1 MSADK
6 IAKAASLLLHS
17 PPGEVDDVFND
28 IRGIVNDDDALQ
40 EHIEPVLAESNM
52 QQFLVVDVP
61 SKQTKALITPY
72 NRVGDTQYYDPNTR
86 TVFAFDHLHRT
97 ASDVQD
103 WTNDDETAQQ
113 HEALRAALQQE
124 LDTYVDAHYE
134 GGSAAVYWHENALV
148 SCIVSNRFSP
158 TNFWN
163 GSWRAMWSFDVAT
176 GQLNGST
183 KVRVHYFEDGNVQ
196 LDTQTD
202 FSADVPLQGDDA
214 DRAKKVARCI
224 RDFEAE
230 FQQSIG
236 NGYRQLSEK
245 TFKGLR
251 RTLPVTRTRIDWD
264 KIANYKIGGELANAD
279 A

>member
-1 MSADK
+1 MSSDSK

-28 IRGIVNDDDALQ
+28 IRGIVNDDEALQ

-52 QQFLVVDVP
+52 QQFLATTVP
-61 SKQTKALITPY
+61 NTDSRVLITPY
-72 NRVGDTQYYDPNTR
+72 NRVGDTEFFDPNSC
-86 TVFAFDHLHRT
+86 TVFTFDHLHRT
-97 ASDVQD
+97 AHDAAP
-103 WTNDDETAQQ
+103 WTAPEDAQQ
-113 HEALRAALQQE
+113 HEPLRQALYDE
-124 LDTYVDAHYE
+124 LSLYVQAHYAD
-134 GGSAAVYWHENALV
+134 GSLGVFWHEGALV
-148 SCIVSNRFSP
+148 SCVVSNRFSP
-158 TNFWN
+158 SNFWN
-163 GSWRAMWSFDVAT
+163 GSWRSMWSFDPQS

-202 FSADVPLQGDDA
+202 FAADVEDMDDGV
-214 DRAKKVARCI
+214 RAKRVAKLI
-224 RDFEAE
+224 RGFEAE

-236 NGYRQLSEK
+236 DGYRQLAEK

-251 RTLPVTRTRIDWD
+251 RSLPVTRSRMDWD
-264 KIANYKIGGELANAD
+264 KVANYTIGDELANAE